1 MHTFELIEINC
12 GIAHVLYTATSRQDL
27 YRAYRAACQRG
38 GLVRMRID
46 GKIMPIHRYQPPR
59 PVQGIPCSMPARRA
73 CPYADRRQDN
83 ADISGGCTCTR

>member
-46 GKIMPIHRYQPPR
+46 GKIMPIYQADAHA
-59 PVQGIPCSMPARRA
+59 PAEARGGRR
-73 CPYADRRQDN
+73 
-83 ADISGGCTCTR
+83 